1 MAASNS
7 WNALLAL
14 SVAPRTA
21 EANAGFT
28 NLLTDVALPEPGA
41 ETVPGLR
48 PAPPDSRKIAEALI
62 RSMISTGVSARRQP
76 ATSIQEAAS
85 VAISIPITYDAAPN
99 HPAVLAAP
107 DSVAAEDAQDRE
119 QANVSPG
126 VETKLPEGSGSTQMP
141 PGEAKKAPPLS
152 GEVKKAAAQEDAPA
166 RLGMFAN
173 RATGSSSTGQE
184 PALSIP
190 LAKQESGPARDRN
203 PEQAQ
208 PTPPA
213 SAHFVFT
220 NRTMENSSAGQK
232 AGPVERQATLSSPST
247 KESAPVAPA
256 PDRVTNE
263 SEPAP
268 PASAHFVFTN
278 RTMENSS
285 AGQKAGPVERQATLS
300 SPSTKESAPVAP
312 APDRVTNESEPT
324 PPASAHFVF
333 TNRMMENS
341 SAGQEAALSIPLTKE
356 ESAPVGPAPDRV
368 TNESEPAPPLVQFV
382 GAGVSVNRAKAKSN
396 TGEKA
401 VPDCKGKEAAKSI
414 AGHEASP
421 TRRQAANRELP
432 AETRND
438 AKPGHPQTM
447 MVRALPATAVMVNTQ
462 PPSCAGSDNIN
473 GGATRIAPE
482 SAGGEGSAQNACSVI
497 DGTDLPA
504 APPPE
509 ARVEAMPIP
518 APRVSAPPAAD
529 APIAFTARLTL
540 SPPDVSPALPSTPK
554 AAAEQSAAP
563 SSKDGAGEKM
573 EAIKKIAVSAGKPRE
588 GNAHEDP
595 PPADSEAA
603 EIVRSA
609 PEPAAA
615 IERQV
620 SANRAAETND
630 AAAPAPRMAEVP
642 MVPPAL
648 APSAPAQQIAVR
660 VSPKDGASVDL
671 HVAERGGEIHV
682 SVRTPDEALQT
693 SLRQDLETLANSLER
708 AGYRAETFTPREI
721 AVAAPREGAMQPSN
735 SRGNDS
741 DAPAGGRGGSGNS
754 SNPRQ
759 QQQSRG
765 QNAKNWLEEL
775 ENSK

>member
-213 SAHFVFT
+213 SAHFIFT

>member
-213 SAHFVFT
+213 SAHFIFT

-285 AGQKAGPVERQATLS
+285 AGQKAGPVERHATLS

-775 ENSK
+775 ENPK

>member
-213 SAHFVFT
+213 SAHFIFT

-278 RTMENSS
+278 RMMENSS
-285 AGQKAGPVERQATLS
+285 AGQEAALS
-300 SPSTKESAPVAP
+300 IPLTKEESAPVGP

-438 AKPGHPQTM
+438 AMPGHPQTM

-721 AVAAPREGAMQPSN
+721 AGGATREGAMQPSN

-775 ENSK
+775 ENPK

>member
-213 SAHFVFT
+213 SAHFIFT

-263 SEPAP
+263 S
-268 PASAHFVFTN
+268 
-278 RTMENSS
+278 
-285 AGQKAGPVERQATLS
+285 Q
-300 SPSTKESAPVAP
+300 
-312 APDRVTNESEPT
+312 PT

-368 TNESEPAPPLVQFV
+368 TNESEPTPPASAHFV
-382 GAGVSVNRAKAKSN
+382 FTNRMMENSSAGQKA
-396 TGEKA
+396 GPVE
-401 VPDCKGKEAAKSI
+401 
-414 AGHEASP
+414 
-421 TRRQAANRELP
+421 RQATLSS
-432 AETRND
+432 
-438 AKPGHPQTM
+438 
-447 MVRALPATAVMVNTQ
+447 
-462 PPSCAGSDNIN
+462 PS
-473 GGATRIAPE
+473 TKE
-482 SAGGEGSAQNACSVI
+482 SAPVA
-497 DGTDLPA
+497 
-504 APPPE
+504 
-509 ARVEAMPIP
+509 P
-518 APRVSAPPAAD
+518 APDRVTNESEPAPPA
-529 APIAFTARLTL
+529 
-540 SPPDVSPALPSTPK
+540 S
-554 AAAEQSAAP
+554 
-563 SSKDGAGEKM
+563 
-573 EAIKKIAVSAGKPRE
+573 
-588 GNAHEDP
+588 
-595 PPADSEAA
+595 
-603 EIVRSA
+603 
-609 PEPAAA
+609 
-615 IERQV
+615 
-620 SANRAAETND
+620 
-630 AAAPAPRMAEVP
+630 
-642 MVPPAL
+642 
-648 APSAPAQQIAVR
+648 
-660 VSPKDGASVDL
+660 
-671 HVAERGGEIHV
+671 
-682 SVRTPDEALQT
+682 
-693 SLRQDLETLANSLER
+693 
-708 AGYRAETFTPREI
+708 
-721 AVAAPREGAMQPSN
+721 
-735 SRGNDS
+735 
-741 DAPAGGRGGSGNS
+741 
-754 SNPRQ
+754 
-759 QQQSRG
+759 
-765 QNAKNWLEEL
+765 
-775 ENSK
+775 